1 MTQHKGFD
9 GTFKNISLP
18 DLIQMTCLAEMTMT
32 IQVSDRE
39 RQGFIF
45 IQNGAVIHAYTGEK
59 LVGEDALYDIL
70 SWRRGKF
77 ETLIK
82 PWSGA
87 PSIDKNWMFLIIEAT
102 RRLDEQDLDEND
114 KGWSEEPSASTLA
127 QLADIDEILGGA
139 GPSEQAPKTKSDG
152 DKMAGL
158 TRVITVDDSALMCK
172 MLKEALE
179 SDNTVRVVGTAKN
192 GREALEKI
200 EQLKPDVITLDV
212 NMPVMS
218 GDTTLKYVMITC
230 PCPVIIISGFVKG
243 TPERIFE
250 FLCLGAVDFLFK
262 PREGEDRA
270 TLGRRLIKKIKDAA
284 FSKGRGFRRI
294 RQPNLVNKPDL
305 TPVSRKPA
313 EQLAVLAFPA
323 GGYQEIIRL
332 LPQLP
337 PDIKMGLV
345 ACLDMDNE
353 FIDIFVDYLNKRS
366 LISIQKAHDRA
377 PLLEGVC
384 YVAPS
389 GFMATVV
396 QTMGSNVIAL
406 REKTAA
412 TSEMSLNSLLNS
424 AASAYSD
431 RMVGIYLAG
440 RSGNLVEGLSAISAR
455 GGQALALTAEPSP
468 SDTCL
473 SADQTLGLIST
484 YDLTDYL
491 ISITHRSQS

>member
-1 MTQHKGFD
+1 MAEQKGFD

-32 IQVSDRE
+32 IQVADQD
-39 RQGFIF
+39 RQGLIF
-45 IQNGAVIHAYTGEK
+45 IQNGAVIHAYTSDK
-59 LVGEDALYDIL
+59 LVGEEALYNIL

-82 PWSGA
+82 PWSGE

-102 RRLDEQDLDEND
+102 RRLDERDLDEND

-127 QLADIDEILGGA
+127 QLADIDEILGA
-139 GPSEQAPKTKSDG
+139 TSQSDPPPETKPAG
-152 DKMAGL
+152 DKLPGL
-158 TRVITVDDSALMCK
+158 TRVVIVDDSALMCK

-179 SDNTVRVVGTAKN
+179 SDGTVRVVGIAKN
-192 GREALEKI
+192 GREALDKI

-270 TLGRRLIKKIKDAA
+270 TLGHRLIKKAKDAS

-305 TPVSRKPA
+305 TPASKKPA
-313 EQLAVLAFPA
+313 GQLAVLAFPA

-332 LPQLP
+332 LPTLP
-337 PDIKMGLV
+337 PDLKMGLV

-384 YVAPS
+384 YVAPN

-396 QTMGSNVIAL
+396 ETMGSNVIAL

-431 RMVGIYLAG
+431 KMVGIYLAG
-440 RSGNLVEGLSAISAR
+440 RSGNLVEGLGAISAK
-455 GGQALALTAEPSP
+455 GGQALAVTADTSP
-468 SDTCL
+468 SNTCP
-473 SADQTLGLIST
+473 SADQTSGLIST
-484 YDLTDYL
+484 HALADY
-491 ISITHRSQS
+491 